1 MIRFT
6 TMLAE
11 FNRYYQK
18 LNSEQKE
25 AVDTIEG
32 PVMVI
37 AGPGTGKTTVL
48 TLRIA
53 QILQKTDIP
62 PSGILAIT
70 YTDAGVKVMRQ
81 KLRNLIGA
89 RADEVKIHTFHGFA
103 VSVIRDYPDHF
114 PHLSNTEPA
123 TEIELRG
130 FIQKILESKEFSE
143 LRPMGRPD
151 LFVDPILKAI
161 SNAKKEAH
169 TPEMLKAYG
178 QSEIKKIEDDES
190 EISSRGVTKGELK
203 AEAKKMIQRC
213 RRTIL
218 LSEIYSRYEE
228 LKKAEK
234 KIDFDDMIFE
244 LQQAL
249 RKDELLLRLLQ
260 EQFLYLLVDE
270 HQDTNDSQNMLIL
283 MIAEFFDTPNVFIV
297 GDEKQAIY
305 RFQGASVENF
315 LKFQKIWRDVRL
327 IQLAQSFRSHQKIL
341 DAGFHLIEHN
351 YQDGEHED
359 LRVELKAG
367 KNTSGRPIKVVVGKN
382 ITDSEEFLISRLNGL
397 LKVEKETEIALI
409 VRTNDAV
416 ARLKRLCESRGIE
429 VVSVRNVDIFD
440 HPTGRLFFD
449 LLSAVVNPL
458 DNESLGRTITAGL
471 WDLSIENQ
479 IETLKGLRRDGGIK
493 KGAVAKKLQTLHD
506 SMLSGDPIGFIFE
519 VATLSG
525 YVRKISSE
533 AERVEIWRGIIKFS
547 ETVLRSRKNP
557 SDSFGFVEE
566 LLAYRDLA
574 GEKQVKVASGDPE
587 ARIKIMTAHGSKGLE
602 FDYVFIVYATE
613 SFWMKKSPASFFAL
627 PFETNSPDESVKD
640 SRRLFYVALTR
651 AKKHV
656 EILTHEELENGET
669 DLALRFISELG
680 EENIEIKRLPKAH
693 KPAPTKFKD
702 KNQRLRAGYQEEA
715 KRVITENGISV
726 TALNNFLEC
735 PNKFIYRSVL
745 KLPELSSP
753 SSEKGTA
760 MHSALAYVFRTRPS
774 KNLEKIIQKK
784 SFEYLDLSLLKDFEK
799 EVLKKTLEKE
809 IPIIAKELKEHF
821 KISGKINV
829 EKSVSAELKFFFK
842 NKKVKI
848 PIHGR
853 LDLVVEDRGQISV
866 FDYKTKEAM
875 SPREIMGQTKNSSGD
890 YFRQL
895 VFYTILLSKDIR
907 YKGQTINSYL
917 VFLTPNERGKIKFV
931 TLPVQRSDIENL
943 ESQIKTLV
951 EDVYSGRILD
961 SNCHNPKCVWC
972 GLKKATGV

>member
-397 LKVEKETEIALI
+397 LKVEKEAEIALI

-479 IETLKGLRRDGGIK
+479 IETLKELRRDGGIK
-493 KGAVAKKLQTLHD
+493 KGEVAKKLQTLHD

-574 GEKQVKVASGDPE
+574 GE
-587 ARIKIMTAHGSKGLE
+587 
-602 FDYVFIVYATE
+602 
-613 SFWMKKSPASFFAL
+613 
-627 PFETNSPDESVKD
+627 
-640 SRRLFYVALTR
+640 
-651 AKKHV
+651 
-656 EILTHEELENGET
+656 
-669 DLALRFISELG
+669 
-680 EENIEIKRLPKAH
+680 
-693 KPAPTKFKD
+693 
-702 KNQRLRAGYQEEA
+702 
-715 KRVITENGISV
+715 
-726 TALNNFLEC
+726 
-735 PNKFIYRSVL
+735 
-745 KLPELSSP
+745 
-753 SSEKGTA
+753 
-760 MHSALAYVFRTRPS
+760 
-774 KNLEKIIQKK
+774 
-784 SFEYLDLSLLKDFEK
+784 
-799 EVLKKTLEKE
+799 
-809 IPIIAKELKEHF
+809 
-821 KISGKINV
+821 
-829 EKSVSAELKFFFK
+829 
-842 NKKVKI
+842 
-848 PIHGR
+848 
-853 LDLVVEDRGQISV
+853 
-866 FDYKTKEAM
+866 
-875 SPREIMGQTKNSSGD
+875 
-890 YFRQL
+890 
-895 VFYTILLSKDIR
+895 
-907 YKGQTINSYL
+907 
-917 VFLTPNERGKIKFV
+917 
-931 TLPVQRSDIENL
+931 
-943 ESQIKTLV
+943 
-951 EDVYSGRILD
+951 
-961 SNCHNPKCVWC
+961 
-972 GLKKATGV
+972 